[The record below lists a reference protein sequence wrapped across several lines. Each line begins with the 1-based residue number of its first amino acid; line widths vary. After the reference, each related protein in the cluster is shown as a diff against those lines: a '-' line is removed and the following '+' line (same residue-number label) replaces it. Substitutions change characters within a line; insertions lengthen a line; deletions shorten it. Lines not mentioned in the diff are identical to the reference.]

1 MFNIDKYILL
11 KISRFYYRIKVKL
24 AYFKEDEMIKL
35 IKNAQVYAPQP
46 LGLKDVLVVG
56 DKICRIAD
64 KIEGYEGLPDVQV
77 YDLAGKKLLPGYI
90 DMHVHVTGGG
100 GEQGPASRVPESQL
114 SVFLKN
120 GITTCVGLLGT
131 DGVTRSIEN
140 LVAKARALT
149 EEGMTVYTLTS
160 NYGFPATTVT
170 GSVEKDIVMLT
181 PMIGVKVAA
190 SDHRSS
196 NPSAEDLISLGVQ
209 ARRAGLV
216 SNTAGLVTIHM
227 GSGKGRLNPLFEALA
242 KSDIPMKNFLPTHM
256 LRCPELIEDGAKL
269 VRMGGFIDC
278 TAGSDEKDVYTS
290 ADKLYELLHMEG
302 VTTEN
307 VTMSS
312 DAFGSQP
319 KFNDKGECIG
329 LTYASPK
336 YLHRTIKLL
345 VEKGMALEEAI
356 KLLTSTPAKLLVKEG
371 VKGCV
376 AVGADADLLV
386 LDENLDIDSLFAK
399 GKTAMWQKQLLM
411 KGRFE
416 D

>member
-1 MFNIDKYILL
+1 
-11 KISRFYYRIKVKL
+11 
-24 AYFKEDEMIKL
+24 MIKL
-35 IKNAQVYAPQP
+35 LKNAQVYAPAP
-46 LGLKDVLVVG
+46 LGMKDILIVG
-56 DKICRIAD
+56 DKVCRIED
-64 KIEGYEGLPDVQV
+64 KIEGYEGLPDVEV
-77 YDLAGKKLLPGYI
+77 FDLAGKKLIPGYI
-90 DMHVHVTGGG
+90 DMHVHITGGG

-114 SVFLKN
+114 SVFLQN

-131 DGVTRSIEN
+131 DGITRSIEN
-140 LVAKARALT
+140 LIAKARALT
-149 EEGMTVYTLTS
+149 EEGITVYTLTS
-160 NYGFPATTVT
+160 YYAYPPTTVT

-181 PMIGVKVAA
+181 PMIGVKIAV

-196 NPSAEDLISLGVQ
+196 NPTAEDLIAVGVQ

-216 SNTAGLVTIHM
+216 SNTAGLVTMHM
-227 GSGKGRLNPLFEALA
+227 GSGKARLNPLFEALE

-278 TAGSDEKDVYTS
+278 TAGSDDKEVYTS
-290 ADKLYELLHMEG
+290 ADKLYDLLHMDG

-307 VTMSS
+307 VSMSS

-319 KFNDKGECIG
+319 KFNAKGECIG

-336 YLHRTIKLL
+336 YLHQTIKIL
-345 VEKGMALEEAI
+345 VEKGMALEDAI
-356 KLLTSTPAKLLVKEG
+356 KLLTSTPAKLIAKEG

-399 GKTAMWQKQLLM
+399 GKAAVWAKELLM

-416 D
+416 

>member
-1 MFNIDKYILL
+1 
-11 KISRFYYRIKVKL
+11 
-24 AYFKEDEMIKL
+24 MIKL
-35 IKNAQVYAPQP
+35 LKNAQFYAPAP
-46 LGLKDVLVVG
+46 LGMKDVLIVG
-56 DKICRIAD
+56 DKVCRIED
-64 KIEGYEGLPDVQV
+64 KIEGYESLPDVEV
-77 YDLAGKKLLPGYI
+77 FDLAGKKLIPGYI
-90 DMHVHVTGGG
+90 DMHVHITGGG

-114 SVFLKN
+114 SVFLQN

-131 DGVTRSIEN
+131 DGITRSIEN
-140 LVAKARALT
+140 LIAKARALT
-149 EEGMTVYTLTS
+149 EEGITVYTLTS
-160 NYGFPATTVT
+160 YYAYPPTTVT

-181 PMIGVKVAA
+181 PMIGVKIAV

-196 NPSAEDLISLGVQ
+196 NPTAEDLIAVGVQ

-216 SNTAGLVTIHM
+216 SNTAGLVTMHM
-227 GSGKGRLNPLFEALA
+227 GSGKARLNPLFEALE

-278 TAGSDEKDVYTS
+278 TAGSDDKEVYTS
-290 ADKLYELLHMEG
+290 ADKLYDLLHMDG

-307 VTMSS
+307 VSMSS

-319 KFNDKGECIG
+319 KFNAKGECIG

-336 YLHRTIKLL
+336 YLHQTIKIL
-345 VEKGMALEEAI
+345 VEKGMALEDAI
-356 KLLTSTPAKLLVKEG
+356 KLLTSTPAKLIAKEG

-399 GKTAMWQKQLLM
+399 GKAAVWAKELLM

-416 D
+416 